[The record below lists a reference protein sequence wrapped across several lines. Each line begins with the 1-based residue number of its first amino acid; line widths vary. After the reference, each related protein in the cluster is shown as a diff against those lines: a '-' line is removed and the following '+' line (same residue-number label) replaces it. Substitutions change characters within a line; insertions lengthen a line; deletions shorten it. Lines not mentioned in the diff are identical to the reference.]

1 MASLSKIVLH
11 FADGSTHDVQ
21 PGAGKSIYTH
31 EQRARKCGHEVPP
44 KPENAQA
51 GRATNDAG
59 ATLSA
64 TAAGGKCYW
73 VNDVLVCD

>member
-11 FADGSTHDVQ
+11 FSDGSSHEVQ
-21 PGAGKSIYTH
+21 PGTGKSIYTH

-44 KPENAQA
+44 KPENARA
-51 GRATNDAG
+51 GSSTGDAG

-64 TAAGGKCYW
+64 TAESGKCYW

>member
-11 FADGSTHDVQ
+11 FSDGSSREVL

-31 EQRARKCGHEVPP
+31 EQRARKCGHQVPP
-44 KPENAQA
+44 KPEQA
-51 GRATNDAG
+51 GAGSSTGDAG

-64 TAAGGKCYW
+64 TAEAGKCYW

>member
-11 FADGSTHDVQ
+11 FADGSTHEVQ
-21 PGAGKSIYTH
+21 PGAGKSIFTH
-31 EQRARKCGHEVPP
+31 EPRARKCGHEVPP
-44 KPENAQA
+44 KPQNAQA
-51 GRATNDAG
+51 GSSTDAAG

-64 TAAGGKCYW
+64 TSDSGKCYW